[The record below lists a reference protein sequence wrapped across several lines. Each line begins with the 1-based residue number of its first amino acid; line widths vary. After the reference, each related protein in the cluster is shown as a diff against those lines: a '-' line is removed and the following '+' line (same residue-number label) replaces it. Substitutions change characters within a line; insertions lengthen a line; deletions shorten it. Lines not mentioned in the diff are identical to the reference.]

1 MKVLFALVLISLAP
15 SVLHS
20 QTTAQSKYYRPP
32 KIVFKNVKAK
42 YKRLK
47 SETFKKII
55 SPLLCENEK
64 PIEEI
69 IVDFCGERG
78 CQAEENTGNPL
89 IEVVVNW
96 YDGSSAVIWVKI
108 NGNGSFDRDEYLRLF
123 GNGREKRTP
132 KEDCASKDTE
142 KL

>member
-1 MKVLFALVLISLAP
+1 MNFIFVCLTF
-15 SVLHS
+15 SVSYS
-20 QTTAQSKYYRPP
+20 QTSEQGKKFRSP
-32 KIVFKNVKAK
+32 KLVFKNVSSK

-47 SETFKKII
+47 AETLNKII

-89 IEVVVNW
+89 VEVAVNW
-96 YDGSSAVIWVKI
+96 FDGSSAVIYVEI
-108 NGNGSFDRDEYLRLF
+108 NNKGNFGRSEYLRLF
-123 GNGREKRTP
+123 GNGQEKREL
-132 KEDCASKDTE
+132 KEGCVSKDTE
-142 KL
+142 KP